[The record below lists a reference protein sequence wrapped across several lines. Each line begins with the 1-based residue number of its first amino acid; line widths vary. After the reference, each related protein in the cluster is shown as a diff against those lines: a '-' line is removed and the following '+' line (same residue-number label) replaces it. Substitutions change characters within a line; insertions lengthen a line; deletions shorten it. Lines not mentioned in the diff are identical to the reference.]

1 MSQNDEKSARRT
13 IDGIRRMIY
22 PSRRV
27 TNRNRGRGQ
36 NNSDRSGVPF
46 MQFMHSGKLHSFKEL
61 KIFGISVESFLEF
74 WWTWKKILG
83 ITNSHHENI
92 ICSLEKR
99 DDDSTHNNEISLSNS
114 KYHWGHRENSG
125 YDSSICVIPR
135 QYWRT
140 NGISVI
146 FHHFNMM
153 MANHFFGPK
162 K

>member
-46 MQFMHSGKLHSFKEL
+46 MQFMHSGKFLSFKEL
-61 KIFGISVESFLEF
+61 GFFLNTRRTFSGILMNL
-74 WWTWKKILG
+74 KKILG
-83 ITNSHHENI
+83 VTNSHHENI

-99 DDDSTHNNEISLSNS
+99 DDDNTHNNEISLSNS
-114 KYHWGHRENSG
+114 KYH
-125 YDSSICVIPR
+125 
-135 QYWRT
+135 
-140 NGISVI
+140 
-146 FHHFNMM
+146 
-153 MANHFFGPK
+153 
-162 K
+162 

>member
-46 MQFMHSGKLHSFKEL
+46 MQFMHSGKF
-61 KIFGISVESFLEF
+61 IFIQRTENFRDTRRTFSGILMNL
-74 WWTWKKILG
+74 KKILG
-83 ITNSHHENI
+83 VTISHHENI

-114 KYHWGHRENSG
+114 KYH
-125 YDSSICVIPR
+125 
-135 QYWRT
+135 
-140 NGISVI
+140 
-146 FHHFNMM
+146 
-153 MANHFFGPK
+153 
-162 K
+162 